1 MMGDL
6 SVALMVVVLSRRVL
20 ISELIKLY
28 KYVQL
33 FIYRSYLNKVVLKIR
48 RIEKRRT
55 GELKVIPLSWGR
67 EPLFGTH
74 LFSRV

>member
-6 SVALMVVVLSRRVL
+6 SVALMVVVLSRHVL

-48 RIEKRRT
+48 RIEKRRNRRAESDT
-55 GELKVIPLSWGR
+55 SELGSGATFWHTS
-67 EPLFGTH
+67 F
-74 LFSRV
+74 